1 MRCLA
6 LPPATRFSVAP
17 PFLAQH
23 ATVAMRAIWSRAT
36 SNPGTCRCIS
46 CVSNTTALAR
56 CGRRTALRGS
66 WAVGTPTSTFV
77 YTTIFAAGLAVDAKA
92 KAARNK
98 QWDKAFSQLAGSA
111 HHPSS
116 VEDFKDTEAATDA
129 VSLPHGNHG
138 LTLDDLPR
146 DLDWSALQ
154 RVVGMELEE
163 DQVLETQEIQSQIR
177 DYADLAWEDL
187 QFDSRFPGVQQL
199 DWPANTGADLI
210 RNNLPPQSL
219 WAPDRMRVI
228 ALRRR
233 HTWKKLAMQELSVGL
248 LIHDL
253 LYHTNATRFSR
264 TLSDEFAK
272 LSHQIQDAIS
282 MTPDQR
288 TQSRQNILEALENLD
303 KTPVDSEVDG
313 YVNARI
319 QADHPA
325 IPRYYQDPDGDFYA
339 IADQMNQG
347 IQGLLKEIP
356 HGSDKKEALAVAKIC
371 HNLLVSSASPDL
383 QTFNTLLI
391 GFRRWR
397 RPKLVDHV
405 AASLLVSKIR
415 PNEITCRELL
425 NHYASA
431 RHGYADDFSRF
442 ITKMRG
448 LDDALMLAN
457 PNISINEA
465 SQGRLVRVTEGK
477 IYQKVYPTPMV
488 FSSLI
493 TGVMRF
499 AGFDRALDIY
509 YEMKTDGW
517 GLDVTG
523 LTRLLN
529 DCIRRADWEGGLYVW
544 GEINSINKAKIEPHD
559 MAKAYSNM
567 LSLCSITGN
576 TIAFNQILNDLSKE
590 GFDRGEILTAAAKA
604 TGVARKKKEYLAP
617 AWVADNVMI
626 AASAYVKDARSSGP
640 EGPLAPEMMDDDNT
654 MFSQHEP
661 DAMGDIEHSIAE
673 PDPKELWSQWLE
685 REFGERP
692 KEPEP

>member
-1 MRCLA
+1 
-6 LPPATRFSVAP
+6 
-17 PFLAQH
+17 
-23 ATVAMRAIWSRAT
+23 
-36 SNPGTCRCIS
+36 
-46 CVSNTTALAR
+46 
-56 CGRRTALRGS
+56 
-66 WAVGTPTSTFV
+66 
-77 YTTIFAAGLAVDAKA
+77 
-92 KAARNK
+92 
-98 QWDKAFSQLAGSA
+98 
-111 HHPSS
+111 
-116 VEDFKDTEAATDA
+116 
-129 VSLPHGNHG
+129 
-138 LTLDDLPR
+138 
-146 DLDWSALQ
+146 
-154 RVVGMELEE
+154 
-163 DQVLETQEIQSQIR
+163 
-177 DYADLAWEDL
+177 
-187 QFDSRFPGVQQL
+187 
-199 DWPANTGADLI
+199 
-210 RNNLPPQSL
+210 
-219 WAPDRMRVI
+219 
-228 ALRRR
+228 
-233 HTWKKLAMQELSVGL
+233 
-248 LIHDL
+248 
-253 LYHTNATRFSR
+253 
-264 TLSDEFAK
+264 
-272 LSHQIQDAIS
+272 
-282 MTPDQR
+282 
-288 TQSRQNILEALENLD
+288 
-303 KTPVDSEVDG
+303 
-313 YVNARI
+313 
-319 QADHPA
+319 
-325 IPRYYQDPDGDFYA
+325 
-339 IADQMNQG
+339 
-347 IQGLLKEIP
+347 
-356 HGSDKKEALAVAKIC
+356 
-371 HNLLVSSASPDL
+371 
-383 QTFNTLLI
+383 
-391 GFRRWR
+391 
-397 RPKLVDHV
+397 
-405 AASLLVSKIR
+405 
-415 PNEITCRELL
+415 
-425 NHYASA
+425 
-431 RHGYADDFSRF
+431 
-442 ITKMRG
+442 MRG

-661 DAMGDIEHSIAE
+661 DAMGDIEHGIAE